1 MISPSLLMAEDEDS
15 EVAKIKYVVTRLPS
29 SGSVELFQQEANTWR
44 PLTVGS
50 AFMQED
56 ILNGNVR

>member
-1 MISPSLLMAEDEDS
+1 MAEDEDS
-15 EVAKIKYVVTRLPS
+15 EVAKIKYVVTRLPT
-29 SGSVELFQQEANTWR
+29 SGSVELFQQEASAWR

-50 AFMQED
+50 VFMQED